1 MKYYIAA
8 DGGGT
13 KLQAILYDEN
23 LHIVDTGRMS
33 GTNTILRTEEE
44 VREDMRVLIRGLI
57 PQEITR
63 IAGADICV
71 VRYSEAFLDVL
82 KERCTVDSPVFY
94 GEGETGLAAAGAAYG
109 ILAQAG
115 TGSDAFLVQPD
126 RRLSIGG
133 WGYIFGDEGS
143 GYDIGQRTLR
153 AAIHAQDGRG
163 PKTAILDILMKEW
176 QLDELWDVVGRAM
189 GGGDYRPLVAS
200 ATYIA
205 SLAARQNDAVALG
218 IYEDAAR
225 EMASQVFAAI
235 AGYGGTWEGPI
246 VASGGVWKGHPR
258 MFEAFCQDIREK
270 YPEAEIIRPIFEPV
284 AGCAVL
290 RRFASGETFGDF
302 SGIIGK
308 EFASF
313 LL

>member
-44 VREDMRVLIRGLI
+44 VREDMRSLVKELI

-71 VRYSEAFLDVL
+71 VKYSGAFLDVL
-82 KERCTVDSPVFY
+82 KERCTVDSHVFY
-94 GEGETGLAAAGAAYG
+94 GEGETGLAAAGAAFG

-126 RRLSIGG
+126 RQVSIGG

-153 AAIHAQDGRG
+153 AAIYAHDGRG

-176 QLDELWDVVGRAM
+176 QLDDLWDLVGRAM

-200 ATYIA
+200 AAHIA
-205 SLAARQNDAVALG
+205 SLAAKQNDAVALG
-218 IYEDAAR
+218 IYEYAAR

-258 MFEAFCQDIREK
+258 MFEAFRQDIREK
-270 YPEAEIIRPIFEPV
+270 YPEAEIIRPVFEPV

-290 RRFASGETFGDF
+290 RRFAAGETFGDF
-302 SGIIGK
+302 SEVMGK

>member
-258 MFEAFCQDIREK
+258 MFEVFCQDIREK